1 MQRLSPAVL
10 ILALAFTGCKKPE
23 QCAANDT
30 PAVCKAFQEC
40 VKSDTSTEV
49 CRMGE
54 QDASQ
59 SRKDL
64 TPAYNG
70 SADALKGD
78 SSQKSAPQPP
88 QKH

>member
-1 MQRLSPAVL
+1 MCRIIVIFVVAVSS
-10 ILALAFTGCKKPE
+10 LAGCKRQEP
-23 QCAANDT
+23 CAAGDT
-30 PAVCKAFQEC
+30 PQVCKAFQEC
-40 VKSDTSTEV
+40 VKSDTSTVV

-64 TPAYNG
+64 
-70 SADALKGD
+70 
-78 SSQKSAPQPP
+78 APQSP